1 MDKREY
7 QEKEQA
13 LFDILRHSEGKDY
26 VAVFVRSERAV
37 RRLGD
42 NWTVNADEA
51 MLEQLS
57 AVFGKE
63 NIKVVQKKAVTKE

>member
-1 MDKREY
+1 M
-7 QEKEQA
+7 
-13 LFDILRHSEGKDY
+13 
-26 VAVFVRSERAV
+26 AVFVRSERAV